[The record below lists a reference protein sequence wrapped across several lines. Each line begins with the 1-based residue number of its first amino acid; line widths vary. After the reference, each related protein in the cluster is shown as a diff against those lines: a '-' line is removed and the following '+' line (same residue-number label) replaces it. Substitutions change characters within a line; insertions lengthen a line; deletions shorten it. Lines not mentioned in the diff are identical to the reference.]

1 MFRTL
6 SHEFRNPLN
15 HINGALELAEQNVR
29 NEEQVLHY
37 LGMARNS
44 QELLQL
50 KTNDVLDFSQIEMQT
65 FTAHKEL
72 FSVERML

>member
-50 KTNDVLDFSQIEMQT
+50 KTNDVLDFSQT